1 MKMTTQIFL
10 ACPALLVSTLL
21 VHNPVYASEVTT
33 QRTGTAASAKPVFEV
48 VFERPTAA
56 SPAPELSN
64 QELDDALASD
74 DCSCSG
80 ETPMLNFTE
89 QESTTAIQR
98 FGCDCAGC
106 INAVRQLQG
115 KLPVL

>member
-33 QRTGTAASAKPVFEV
+33 NVQALRHKTSFEV

-64 QELDDALASD
+64 QELDDALLVM
-74 DCSCSG
+74 
-80 ETPMLNFTE
+80 TV
-89 QESTTAIQR
+89 
-98 FGCDCAGC
+98 
-106 INAVRQLQG
+106 AVLV
-115 KLPVL
+115 KLLC